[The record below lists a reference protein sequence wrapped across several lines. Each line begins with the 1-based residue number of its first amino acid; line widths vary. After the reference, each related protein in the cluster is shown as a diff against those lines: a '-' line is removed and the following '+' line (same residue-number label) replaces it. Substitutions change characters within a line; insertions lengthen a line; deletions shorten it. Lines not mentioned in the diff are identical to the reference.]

1 MQIWLT
7 VFSIV
12 LSFLLAC
19 QCSRYAKRKG
29 RDSSV
34 WFMAGAFFGLF
45 ALLLLLLLPAKKA
58 PVPVAPPAPK
68 EPFLALSDHHVD
80 KFWYFLDENKK
91 QYGPMSFTA
100 LKSAWNTGSIQSKTF
115 VWNEEMEEWKPLS
128 EAVRFH

>member
-7 VFSIV
+7 VLSVI

-19 QCSRYAKRKG
+19 QCGRYAKRKG
-29 RDSSV
+29 RDPSV

-45 ALLLLLLLPAKKA
+45 ALLLLLLLPQKRAVA
-58 PVPVAPPAPK
+58 PVVALPQ
-68 EPFLALSDHHVD
+68 EPFLALSDHHID
-80 KFWYFLDENKK
+80 KFWYFLDENQK

-100 LKSAWNTGSIQSKTF
+100 LKAAWHKGSIQSKTF